1 MLLRLAGRVR
11 QLDGLRARTA
21 RVGAAV
27 GNDVLE
33 LDAIVL
39 LPHLAAPHPPAM
51 PSYRHRNAPTLLW
64 RR

>member
-1 MLLRLAGRVR
+1 MLLRLAGGVR

-33 LDAIVL
+33 LDAISFSSQSV
-39 LPHLAAPHPPAM
+39 PFEVIHAETIGRDAIGG
-51 PSYRHRNAPTLLW
+51 
-64 RR
+64 

>member
-39 LPHLAAPHPPAM
+39 LPHLA
-51 PSYRHRNAPTLLW
+51 
-64 RR
+64 